1 MTAHR
6 IVVRRYGPAA
16 LHTVPLIRRAALDAT
31 RDVVR
36 GDKIL
41 MLSVGASSFVAG
53 PLRLATELTTRP
65 SARQRAHILGAA
77 DQITAALLA
86 MALHELGVPA
96 VSLTGEQT
104 GLTPRSVTEGAR
116 SGQLNCDRVRAA
128 IEQHPAVVLASVC
141 APPVTETSA
150 RLTTR
155 SSGWPRSRSAGRWTP
170 ATPSPIPAPTVPTRI
185 GSKGRSHEHSH
196 ISSHTHGGSRDRRRP
211 GWLDRSR
218 APGPRRDRC
227 RAAGAREVPPLPHRR
242 ITAGL
247 LPACAGAERGQAEG
261 RRGRLYRQARR
272 PVPLGVRR
280 RLGSQLDGGLRRGAA
295 LLASRQGHVRQDPA

>member
-31 RDVVR
+31 RDVVG

-41 MLSVGASSFVAG
+41 MLSVGASSFVAE

-65 SARQRAHILGAA
+65 AARQRTHILGAA

-96 VSLTGEQT
+96 VSLTWDQT

-128 IEQHPAVVLASVC
+128 IEQHFAVVLASAC
-141 APPVTETSA
+141 FTTGDGDISA
-150 RLTTR
+150 LDDAVVGLAAIALGRALDARYSVADTRTYIPNPDRLERT
-155 SSGWPRSRSAGRWTP
+155 
-170 ATPSPIPAPTVPTRI
+170 
-185 GSKGRSHEHSH
+185 
-196 ISSHTHGGSRDRRRP
+196 
-211 GWLDRSR
+211 
-218 APGPRRDRC
+218 
-227 RAAGAREVPPLPHRR
+227 LP
-242 ITAGL
+242 
-247 LPACAGAERGQAEG
+247 
-261 RRGRLYRQARR
+261 
-272 PVPLGVRR
+272 
-280 RLGSQLDGGLRRGAA
+280 
-295 LLASRQGHVRQDPA
+295 